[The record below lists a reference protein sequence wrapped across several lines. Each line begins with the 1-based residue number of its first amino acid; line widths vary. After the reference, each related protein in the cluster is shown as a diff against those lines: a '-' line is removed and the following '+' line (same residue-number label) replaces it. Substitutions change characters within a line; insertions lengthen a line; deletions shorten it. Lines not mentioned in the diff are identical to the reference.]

1 MINIKSKEDIL
12 LESLIKYY
20 NNNNN
25 NLKSIVPIITGKSY
39 ISLRTIDWFITNF
52 SLKNKTVYQIKK
64 NNNTV
69 NFNVH
74 NSYKNQLKA
83 FNKRYFD
90 PFCRVNKNNIIKKIM
105 FQIDDNQYIQ
115 TTIGQIN
122 FFKWAIEYNILDY
135 ILKNYDLIYSDMNKK
150 EIKSIKNDTKIEN
163 KKKSRTTLLD
173 INNTII
179 KNDKFNKSTINK
191 NKNHEIII
199 NKQQNDYSKYNFSI
213 KL

>member
-1 MINIKSKEDIL
+1 MINIKSKENIL

-20 NNNNN
+20 NDND
-25 NLKSIVPIITGKSY
+25 NLKSIIPIITGKSY

-52 SLKNKTVYQIKK
+52 SLKNNIVYQINK

-69 NFNVH
+69 NFNVY

-105 FQIDDNQYIQ
+105 FQIDDNQYVQ

-122 FFKWAIEYNILDY
+122 FFKWAIEYNILEY
-135 ILKNYDLIYSDMNKK
+135 ILNNYESIYSDMNKK
-150 EIKSIKNDTKIEN
+150 EIKTIKKKNKIEN
-163 KKKSRTTLLD
+163 KTKSRTTLLD
-173 INNTII
+173 INNNTFL
-179 KNDKFNKSTINK
+179 KNEKLNYENNDSFKLKKCTK
-191 NKNHEIII
+191 
-199 NKQQNDYSKYNFSI
+199 NDYSKYNFSI